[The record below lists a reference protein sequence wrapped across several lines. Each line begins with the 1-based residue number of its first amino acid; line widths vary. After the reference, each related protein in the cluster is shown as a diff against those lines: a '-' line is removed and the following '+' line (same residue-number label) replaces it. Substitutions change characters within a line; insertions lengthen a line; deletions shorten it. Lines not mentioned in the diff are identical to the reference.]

1 MQQALRRLW
10 VGIIIFLMPLALYAQ
25 QAEPKNTAYKGE
37 GPQSTAG
44 SVFKD
49 LMSAWWLWAGII
61 IILGLVGLLFYL
73 RNKTED

>member
-1 MQQALRRLW
+1 MLQALRNLW
-10 VGIIIFLMPLALYAQ
+10 VGVIVFLTPLALYA

-37 GPQSTAG
+37 GPRSSTGEA
-44 SVFKD
+44 FKD

-73 RNKTED
+73 RNKTDD